1 MENEQESDCSSRN
14 TLRLASPELRYLNS
28 YLEACRESFHAVH
41 NTYILHDPDRFP
53 QWRDRIFQDYEN
65 QARGIGLP
73 PGHLPS
79 VTFWA
84 LAGERVVGVVNIRLG
99 LNAALADYG
108 GHAGCFIRCGD
119 RGKGYAKRLLPM
131 VIRKAGELG
140 ISPVL
145 FTCVESNTASL
156 RVLESLPCVRM
167 ERAVTRADGVLC
179 AVRRFWFS

>member
-1 MENEQESDCSSRN
+1 MENEQESDCFSQN
-14 TLRLASPELRYLNS
+14 TLRLASPEPRYLNS

-99 LNAALADYG
+99 LNGHWPITVGTPAVSSAAATG
-108 GHAGCFIRCGD
+108 ERGMRSGCCR
-119 RGKGYAKRLLPM
+119 
-131 VIRKAGELG
+131 
-140 ISPVL
+140 
-145 FTCVESNTASL
+145 
-156 RVLESLPCVRM
+156 
-167 ERAVTRADGVLC
+167 
-179 AVRRFWFS
+179 W